1 MINNQG
7 ENYTSTQ
14 EQLFNESLLQVL
26 EIQLESVK
34 WKIKEETVSILIR
47 LWLIEQMQEIKA
59 DINRIM
65 WKK

>member
-34 WKIKEETVSILIR
+34 WKIKKAVSILIR
-47 LWLIEQMQEIKA
+47 QRLIEQMQEIKA
-59 DINRIM
+59 DISRIM